1 MCCKGPTCGIAHTWS
16 ATFGLSYKPM
26 FQLLGGFPM
35 KRSEGAGLFAMIA
48 ALVFYAASLGFFA
61 S

>member
-1 MCCKGPTCGIAHTWS
+1 
-16 ATFGLSYKPM
+16 M